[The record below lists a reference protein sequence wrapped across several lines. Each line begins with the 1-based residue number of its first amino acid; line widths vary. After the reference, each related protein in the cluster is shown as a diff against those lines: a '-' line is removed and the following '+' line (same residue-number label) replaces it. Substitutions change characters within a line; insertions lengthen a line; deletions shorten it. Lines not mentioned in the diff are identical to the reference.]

1 MVGVEQDVKSAVGY
15 DPDSYYLGE
24 VVEQAGG
31 TTKDGDLQISLD
43 VKLVGRLLDNY
54 NPDGGTLP
62 APEAIVRTSL
72 KFGDANMEIT
82 QRDLERLGF
91 DPDRDPVELL
101 PGEKNHF
108 NLIGRKVHLQVKPSL
123 FNGKTN
129 LFWNLRFPSR
139 KVPKILSSERDSVT
153 ARAREKWRQ
162 ARSRKVEEVAGV
174 SRTEE
179 IPF

>member
-1 MVGVEQDVKSAVGY
+1 MVNTETKTNVGY

-31 TTKDGDLQISLD
+31 TTKDGDLQVSLD
-43 VKLVGRLLDNY
+43 VKLLGRLLDNF
-54 NPDGGTLP
+54 NPDGGVSD
-62 APEAIVRTSL
+62 APEAIVRTHL
-72 KFGDANMEIT
+72 KFADANMEIT

-91 DPDRDPVELL
+91 DPDRDPIELL
-101 PGEKNHF
+101 PGEKNHY
-108 NLIGRKVHLQVKPSL
+108 NLIGRKVYLQAKPSL
-123 FNGKTN
+123 YNGRTN

-139 KVPKILSSERDSVT
+139 KAPKIDADQRESVT
-153 ARAREKWRQ
+153 TRAREKWRQ
-162 ARSRKVEEVAGV
+162 ARARKVEESSGV